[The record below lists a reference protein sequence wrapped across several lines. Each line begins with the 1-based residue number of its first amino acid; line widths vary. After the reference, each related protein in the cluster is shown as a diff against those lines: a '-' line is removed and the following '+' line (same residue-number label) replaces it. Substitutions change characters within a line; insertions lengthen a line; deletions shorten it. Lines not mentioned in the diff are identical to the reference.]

1 MMMEEGD
8 AGVMPEREEE
18 LVDEEAGSEGNEPG
32 DAPCDQ
38 EDEDEKDD
46 EEDVTTMRFIL
57 EFLHSSGTCA
67 ALHTFLLIEFPPRVI
82 TSHKLCVSFVLIV
95 FARRVSLSC
104 EQATTGPRLRFSTK
118 LMHVSMR
125 TRSPRQR

>member
-18 LVDEEAGSEGNEPG
+18 LVDEAGSEGNEPG
-32 DAPCDQ
+32 DAPCEQ

-67 ALHTFLLIEFPPRVI
+67 ALHTFLLIEFP
-82 TSHKLCVSFVLIV
+82 
-95 FARRVSLSC
+95 A
-104 EQATTGPRLRFSTK
+104 
-118 LMHVSMR
+118 
-125 TRSPRQR
+125 